1 MTAVGRISFDP
12 LIPGW
17 ALWALAALMAATLVV
32 YVWRRG
38 GAPWLRGAGLA
49 LLLLA
54 LAQPV
59 WIRETREP
67 VNDVAVILV
76 DQSESM
82 AAAGRAEAARAAA
95 DRLAERLAQEPGLD
109 VRLRDVRSGADG
121 TLLAGA
127 LADATADLPP
137 ARLAGV
143 IALTEGQ
150 LADAPENPQDFPARG
165 PIHALIVGDPNR
177 GDRRLELLSAPGYG
191 VVDENVVI
199 EAIVHDETAGRPVQI
214 TASINGV
221 ETRLVTVEAGERFTL
236 RLRPPERGHNMVIL
250 EAAPGPE
257 EITLAN
263 NRAAFALTGVR
274 DRLRVLLVTGEPHA
288 GARVWRNLLRSDPA
302 VDLIHFTILR
312 PLDKPD
318 FTVSQDESSLIQFPT
333 EQLFVRELDN
343 FDLIIFDRWR
353 QRGILQQTYF
363 FNIARRVRSGGAL
376 LISTGAADAG
386 WESLFNTP
394 LASLLPAQPTG
405 EVITQPFRPEPT
417 AVGARHPIVRDLPNP
432 QAWGRWTRQ
441 IGATAQGGETL
452 LSGVGGRPLLTIAE
466 AGEGRVAAFWSDQPW
481 LWARGYDGGGP
492 HGEMLRRL
500 LHWLMGEPEL
510 EAERLTLAADGQSL
524 TVSRSSL
531 AAAPEPVTIIAPDGT
546 QSALTLAP
554 EGPGAW
560 SATLP
565 ASGFGLYEARAGAL
579 RAFAAV
585 GPLNPREVSALNATP
600 DLMAPIAEA
609 SGGAVIM
616 TGEAADQLPEVRR
629 VEGGGRLS
637 GDGWIGLRR
646 NAAYTV
652 RAATATPFGPA
663 WAWAVLGAALFML
676 GWRRETR

>member
-1 MTAVGRISFDP
+1 MTAVGRIAFDP

-17 ALWALAALMAATLVV
+17 ALWALAALMAATLAV

-49 LLLLA
+49 LMLVA

-67 VNDVAVILV
+67 VNDVAVIV
-76 DQSESM
+76 IDQSESM
-82 AAAGRAEAARAAA
+82 AVAGRAEAARAAG

-109 VRLRDVRSGADG
+109 VRTREVRSGADG

-127 LADATADLPP
+127 IADATADLPP
-137 ARLAGV
+137 ERLAGV
-143 IALTEGQ
+143 ITLTEGQ
-150 LADAPENPQDFPARG
+150 LADAPENPADFAARG
-165 PIHALIVGDPNR
+165 PIHGLIVGDPDR

-191 VVDENVVI
+191 VVNEDVVI
-199 EAIVHDETAGRPVQI
+199 EAIVHDSVAGRPVQV
-214 TASINGV
+214 TASVNGV
-221 ETRLVTVEAGERFTL
+221 QARLVTVQTGERFTL
-236 RLRPPERGHNMVIL
+236 RLRPPERGQNMVIL
-250 EAAPGPE
+250 EAAPGAE

-318 FTVSQDESSLIQFPT
+318 FTVSQEESSLIQFPT

-353 QRGILQQTYF
+353 QRGILQENYF
-363 FNIARRVRSGGAL
+363 FNIARRVRNGGAL

-394 LASLLPAQPTG
+394 LGGLLPARPTG
-405 EVITQPFRPEPT
+405 EVLTQPYRPEPT
-417 AVGARHPIVRDLPNP
+417 AAGARHPIIRGLPSP
-432 QAWGRWTRQ
+432 QAWGRWTRL
-441 IGATAQGGETL
+441 IGAQAQGGETL
-452 LSGVGGRPLLTIAE
+452 LSGTGGRPLLTIAE
-466 AGEGRVAAFWSDQPW
+466 AGEGRVAAIWSDQPW

-500 LHWLMGEPEL
+500 IHWLMGEPEL

-524 TVSRSSL
+524 SVNRSSL
-531 AAAPEPVTIIAPDGT
+531 ASAPDPVTVIAPDGT
-546 QSALTLAP
+546 QTSLTLSP
-554 EGPGAW
+554 QGPGAW
-560 SATLP
+560 TTTMP
-565 ASGFGLYEARAGAL
+565 TTGFGLYEARSGAL

-585 GPLNPREVSALNATP
+585 GPLNPREVSALTATP
-600 DLMAPIAEA
+600 DLIAPMTDA
-609 SGGAVIM
+609 SGGSVRL
-616 TGEAADQLPEVRR
+616 TGESADQLPDVRR
-629 VEGGGRLS
+629 VDAGGRMT

-663 WAWAVLGAALFML
+663 WAWALLGTALFMA